1 MSSSEDDD
9 DDNEDGG
16 DGKGEPEKQGCEPD
30 AGPSQENIPD
40 EDTDIIPCS
49 IDLDV
54 ENQPRKLVFRDVAK
68 SMICEVIFH
77 YIIQFF
83 LCF

>member
-1 MSSSEDDD
+1 
-9 DDNEDGG
+9 
-16 DGKGEPEKQGCEPD
+16 
-30 AGPSQENIPD
+30 
-40 EDTDIIPCS
+40 
-49 IDLDV
+49 V